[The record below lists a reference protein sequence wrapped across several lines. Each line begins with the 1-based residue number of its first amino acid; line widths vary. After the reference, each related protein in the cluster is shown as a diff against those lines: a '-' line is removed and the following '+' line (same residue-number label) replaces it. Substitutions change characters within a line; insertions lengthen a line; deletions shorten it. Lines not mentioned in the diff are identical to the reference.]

1 MSPTTALAL
10 RRLAVAA
17 GALAASLLAHWAALG
32 DVAVTPSAPVVWM
45 GLLAGVTLVGRRRG
59 WRRRGFGPSLLWMA
73 SAQAVVHVAMSGA
86 PWAFGLA
93 PHHEPGLGLGA
104 AVLVAHAGAALVL
117 AALVTWLEAGLA
129 RATALVRRVRR
140 WLADRPL
147 ASATPRLAA
156 LAHRAPRSRPPGRVP
171 CRGPPVLRSA

>member
-10 RRLAVAA
+10 RRLAVAG
-17 GALAASLLAHWAALG
+17 GALAASLLAHCAALG
-32 DVAVTPSAPVVWM
+32 DVAITPSAPVVWT

-59 WRRRGFGPSLLWMA
+59 WRRLGFGPSLLWMG
-73 SAQAVVHVAMSGA
+73 SAQAAVHVAMNGA

-93 PHHEPGLGLGA
+93 PHHEPGLGLGM
-104 AVLVAHAGAALVL
+104 AVLVAHAGAAVVL
-117 AALVTWLEAGLA
+117 AALLTWLEAGLE

-140 WLADRPL
+140 WLAGRAP
-147 ASATPRLAA
+147 APAVFRLAG
-156 LAHRAPRSRPPGRVP
+156 LDDRAPRSRPRAWVP

>member
-17 GALAASLLAHWAALG
+17 GALAASLLAHCATLG
-32 DVAVTPSAPVVWM
+32 DVAIMPSAPVVWT

-59 WRRRGFGPSLLWMA
+59 WRRLGFGPNLLWMA

-93 PHHEPGLGLGA
+93 PHHEPGLGVGIS
-104 AVLVAHAGAALVL
+104 VLVAHAGAALVL
-117 AALVTWLEAGLA
+117 AALLTWLEAGLE
-129 RATALVRRVRR
+129 RATALVLRVRR
-140 WLADRPL
+140 WLAGRPL
-147 ASATPRLAA
+147 APAASRLAG
-156 LAHRAPRSRPPGRVP
+156 HTDRAPRSRPPGRVP
-171 CRGPPVLRSA
+171 CRGPPALRSA

>member
-17 GALAASLLAHWAALG
+17 GALAASLLAHCAALG
-32 DVAVTPSAPVVWM
+32 DVAITPSAPVVWT

-59 WRRRGFGPSLLWMA
+59 WRRLGFGPNLLWMG

-93 PHHEPGLGLGA
+93 PHHEPGLGLGMS
-104 AVLVAHAGAALVL
+104 VLVAHAGAALIL
-117 AALVTWLEAGLA
+117 AALLTWLEAGLG

-140 WLADRPL
+140 WLAGRAL
-147 ASATPRLAA
+147 APAASRLAA
-156 LAHRAPRSRPPGRVP
+156 FADRAPRSRPLGRVP
-171 CRGPPVLRSA
+171 CRGPPALRSA